1 VSRPPKYTP
10 QRAERVLQAI
20 HSGCTR
26 AAAASHAGIDET
38 TLYRWVGRY
47 ASFASDLR
55 AREDEVEIRAVATV
69 QQAWRD
75 DWRAAAWW
83 LERRRPEA
91 YGRRFFEGLADGA
104 GNPAAMQVTVLFDRA
119 DPNSDKLALP

>member
-1 VSRPPKYTP
+1 LSRPPKYTP
-10 QRAERVLQAI
+10 ERAERVLQAI

-26 AAAASHAGIDET
+26 RAAASHAGIDET

-55 AREDEVEIRAVATV
+55 AREDEVEIRAVATI
-69 QQAWRD
+69 QQAWHD

-83 LERRRPEA
+83 LERRRPA
-91 YGRRFFEGLADGA
+91 NYARRLEPEPVAVA
-104 GNPAAMQVTVLFDRA
+104 TPMTVTVHFDTPLR
-119 DPNSDKLALP
+119 DETLALDA